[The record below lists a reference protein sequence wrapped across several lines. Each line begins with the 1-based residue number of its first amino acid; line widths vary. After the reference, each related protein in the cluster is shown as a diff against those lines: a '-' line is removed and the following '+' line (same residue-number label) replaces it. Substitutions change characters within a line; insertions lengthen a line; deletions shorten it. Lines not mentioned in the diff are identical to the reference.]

1 MEKYIRI
8 FSLPVPVL
16 LSICLSRLIWPFT
29 LVEKF
34 VCNITFTLKVNF
46 VFSIITILVKLS
58 ELIWG
63 VTILVLWFV
72 SNDRSSHRTC
82 SVRKT
87 FLRNFTK
94 LTGKH
99 LCQSL
104 FLIKLQAIGLIRCVS
119 YHNGVISTIP
129 YISGTWG
136 SAPTRRELVNR
147 QRGLK
152 GWKN

>member
-1 MEKYIRI
+1 MTRNTPIFQLVESPFLTPVRMEKYIRI

-82 SVRKT
+82 SVRKA

-104 FLIKLQAIGLIRCVS
+104 FFNKAAGYRLDKMRFLS
-119 YHNGVISTIP
+119 
-129 YISGTWG
+129 
-136 SAPTRRELVNR
+136 
-147 QRGLK
+147 
-152 GWKN
+152 